1 VVFLNLF
8 SIWLSW
14 TYNLGYEFF
23 KLTWVDLPH
32 ITHVICV
39 LCYLRLTQ
47 APPSLSKFFVLS
59 RFFFRTTMIFIKKN
73 PQALQ
78 VNPGYYAGY
87 INITIP
93 QFYLDQFYLF
103 FFYIYIYIIL
113 YFQCFFF
120 LDNHD
125 FFKRIFFDNLLSL
138 LIFLSFN

>member
-1 VVFLNLF
+1 
-8 SIWLSW
+8 
-14 TYNLGYEFF
+14 
-23 KLTWVDLPH
+23 
-32 ITHVICV
+32 
-39 LCYLRLTQ
+39 
-47 APPSLSKFFVLS
+47 
-59 RFFFRTTMIFIKKN
+59 MIFIKKY

-93 QFYLDQFYLF
+93 QFYLDQFYL

>member
-1 VVFLNLF
+1 
-8 SIWLSW
+8 
-14 TYNLGYEFF
+14 
-23 KLTWVDLPH
+23 
-32 ITHVICV
+32 
-39 LCYLRLTQ
+39 
-47 APPSLSKFFVLS
+47 
-59 RFFFRTTMIFIKKN
+59 MIFIKKY

-103 FFYIYIYIIL
+103 FFFYIYNFVL
-113 YFQCFFF
+113 SMFFF